1 MKVSVDYDLCEA
13 NGLCE
18 GVAPTVFELDDDD
31 QLQLLRDDVEG
42 EELAGARRAATICP
56 KAAILLAEDA

>member
-18 GVAPTVFELDDDD
+18 GVAPSVFELDDDD

-42 EELAGARRAATICP
+42 DELVGARRAAAICP
-56 KAAILLAEDA
+56 KAAILLAEGA

>member
-18 GVAPTVFELDDDD
+18 GVAPSVFELDDDD
-31 QLQLLRDDVEG
+31 ELQLLQEDVEG
-42 EELAGARRAATICP
+42 DDLAAVRRAATICP
-56 KAAILLAEDA
+56 KAAILLADGA